1 MSATPALQVEG
12 LVKRFGGLIATDH
25 ASFSVAPG
33 EVLAVIGPNGAGKTT
48 LISQLA
54 GELRPDAGR
63 VLFHGRDLG
72 AMPVHARAALGL
84 ARSYQ
89 ITQVCREFTALQ
101 NVLLARQA
109 HAGSSFGW
117 WKPVLQQAQLL
128 EPARA
133 ALARVG
139 LAARADTPAADMA
152 HGELRQLELAM
163 VLVSDPKVLLLDEPM
178 AGMSQAESEEMV
190 ALLKSL
196 KGQYAMLLV
205 EHDMDAVFAL
215 ADRIA
220 VLVYGKVI
228 AVGTPEAIRNDAAVR
243 EAYLGEEG
251 EVM

>member
-1 MSATPALQVEG
+1 
-12 LVKRFGGLIATDH
+12 
-25 ASFSVAPG
+25 
-33 EVLAVIGPNGAGKTT
+33 
-48 LISQLA
+48 
-54 GELRPDAGR
+54 
-63 VLFHGRDLG
+63 
-72 AMPVHARAALGL
+72 
-84 ARSYQ
+84 
-89 ITQVCREFTALQ
+89 
-101 NVLLARQA
+101 
-109 HAGSSFGW
+109 
-117 WKPVLQQAQLL
+117 
-128 EPARA
+128 
-133 ALARVG
+133 VG